1 VTLHVAPGERL
12 LLLGPNG
19 AGKSTFIRVFAGL
32 MRAAHGQALVLDQPA
47 RQARAQVGV
56 VSHATFLYEEL
67 TALENLRLFAGL
79 YGVPSARQ
87 RATQLLAQVG
97 LSHLADERVGR
108 LSRGQQ
114 QRVTIARALL
124 HDPPVL
130 LLDEP
135 DTGLDQAAFGI
146 LESVATTGERAV
158 VLTTHNLAAGLR
170 LGTRVAVLS
179 HGRMVHERATVQPSD
194 AADLANLLQQLAA
207 A

>member
-1 VTLHVAPGERL
+1 
-12 LLLGPNG
+12 
-19 AGKSTFIRVFAGL
+19 
-32 MRAAHGQALVLDQPA
+32 MRATHGQALVLDQPA

-87 RATQLLAQVG
+87 RAMDLLAHVG

-170 LGTRVAVLS
+170 LGTRAAILS
-179 HGRMVHERATVQPSD
+179 HGRMVYERPTIQPAD
-194 AADLANLLQQLAA
+194 APELANLLQQLAA